1 MIAKLDREDNAVISE
16 KNNKN
21 ARDSAAHLLVNRLSP
36 APQAKAPKV
45 IQNQLSVMQ

>member
-1 MIAKLDREDNAVISE
+1 MQWLVKKRIARMLGG
-16 KNNKN
+16 
-21 ARDSAAHLLVNRLSP
+21 SAADLLVNRLPP